1 MARRADRTLTGMRAG
16 ASGLAI
22 VLAGLALVGCD
33 GIKLKGGH
41 DPVERFE
48 QATTWPFIPVQIRIH
63 PFTAIEVDRE
73 DGTVTL
79 EARVEMLD
87 RLGDV
92 SKGVGDFRFELYRM
106 DRDVYESPAEGR
118 LLYQW
123 SAEMTTIDQNR
134 QHWDSI
140 TRTYLFRL
148 QLERLPRVEGRLLL
162 VVHFTDPGGRRL
174 NAQAVVALNDD
185 D

>member
-1 MARRADRTLTGMRAG
+1 MAGRAGRTLNVMR
-16 ASGLAI
+16 
-22 VLAGLALVGCD
+22 LALISLTIIAAATTFYGCD
-33 GIKLKGGH
+33 GIDLKGGR
-41 DPVERFE
+41 DPVEQFE
-48 QATTWPFIPVQIRIH
+48 QATTWPFIPVQIRVH
-63 PFTAIEVDRE
+63 PFTAIEVNRE
-73 DGTVTL
+73 DSTVTL

-106 DRDVYESPAEGR
+106 TRDVYETSADGE

-148 QLERLPRVEGRLLL
+148 QLERLPRVDGRLLL

-174 NAQAVVALNDD
+174 SAQAVVSLNED
-185 D
+185 

>member
-1 MARRADRTLTGMRAG
+1 MAGRDGRTLIDMRAG
-16 ASGLAI
+16 TAI
-22 VLAGLALVGCD
+22 PTTLLIAVALCGCD

-48 QATTWPFIPVQIRIH
+48 QATTWPFIPVQMRVH
-63 PFTAIEVDRE
+63 PFTAIDIDRN
-73 DGTVTL
+73 DSSVTL
-79 EARVEMLD
+79 EARIEMLD

-92 SKGVGDFRFELYRM
+92 SKAVGDFRFELYRM
-106 DRDVYESPAEGR
+106 DRDVYDSPAEGQ

-148 QLERLPRVEGRLLL
+148 QLERLPRVDGRLLL
-162 VVHFTDPGGRRL
+162 VVHFTDPGGRRM
-174 NAQAVVALNDD
+174 NANAVVTLNDD
-185 D
+185 